1 MGYVARALAPH
12 ERILFM
18 TGYHW
23 LLWLG
28 ATVLTA
34 PAFAVIIAG
43 YPFDRFGY
51 AYLGLSLIPLPFGLY
66 AFAKLFS
73 IEIAVTNE
81 RFIKKSGLVGF
92 AAEELGLEN
101 VELIS
106 VEQSVLGRI
115 LGYGTVT
122 MHGTGQEEIRV
133 SMVRQPIRLRREIQ
147 TARERMSEPEDDAAL
162 PVAA

>member
-34 PAFAVIIAG
+34 PAFSVIIAG

-66 AFAKLFS
+66 ALGKLFS